1 MSTTLCENQTI
12 VHQPAFTTREDDTG
26 VHLQIALPSVTKENI
41 KLTIKEA
48 VLHIEAKRV
57 TETPEDWKN
66 HTPAP
71 KEISYQLQARLSPR
85 FDGTQVRAS
94 LENGVLTL
102 DVPIREEAK
111 AREILV
117 N

>member
-1 MSTTLCENQTI
+1 MSTLCENQAI
-12 VHQPAFTTREDDTG
+12 VHQPAFTTREDETG
-26 VHLQIALPSVTKENI
+26 VHLQIALPGVTKENI
-41 KLTIKEA
+41 KLTIKDA
-48 VLHIEAKRV
+48 VLQIGAKRV
-57 TETPEDWKN
+57 TETPDDWKS

-71 KEISYQLQARLSPR
+71 KEISYQLQARLTPKL
-85 FDGTQVRAS
+85 DGGNVRAS
-94 LENGVLTL
+94 LENGILTL